1 MAKKR
6 KFKRK
11 KVLLNKLIFACENY
25 NKILFL
31 YSILL
36 LYKKIT
42 NIN

>member
-11 KVLLNKLIFACENY
+11 KKILLNKLIFACEIY

-36 LYKKIT
+36 LYKKK
-42 NIN
+42 